1 MADGGK
7 NQFRGQLIIALIGFT
22 GLVGSALINSSG
34 RFFSARNSQQPSPS
48 TINSSQAALPPETLQ
63 CDGTDLTLLEAA
75 QAGDLQ
81 QVTALLNCG
90 SDPNELSTWE
100 QSIPDS
106 FETLTLAAPPIHAAT
121 WNGHI
126 NIVETLI
133 SVGADVNATDQ
144 GGYSPLMIAAQ
155 TNDIEMIDL
164 FLAFGADID
173 YAADCAT
180 CEQETALILAAENGN
195 AETVEQLLL
204 EGADKQKTLQSGQN
218 ALDLAKQEDYTDIVE
233 LLQAE

>member
-22 GLVGSALINSSG
+22 GLVGSALINNSG
-34 RFFSARNSQQPSPS
+34 RFFSARNSQPSQP
-48 TINSSQAALPPETLQ
+48 TINSSQAALTPETLQ
-63 CDGTDLTLLEAA
+63 CDGTDVTLLEAS

-90 SDPNELSTWE
+90 SDPNEPTAWE

-106 FETLTLAAPPIHAAT
+106 FETLTLTAPPIHAAT

-126 NIVETLI
+126 NVVETLI
-133 SVGADVNATDQ
+133 AVGADVNAIDQ
-144 GGYSPLMIAAQ
+144 GGYTPLMIAAQ
-155 TNDIEMIDL
+155 TNDVDMIDL
-164 FLAFGADID
+164 FIEAGADID

-180 CEQETALILAAENGN
+180 CDQETALILAAENGS

-204 EGADKQKTLQSGQN
+204 EGADKQKTLQDGQS
-218 ALDLAKQEDYTDIVE
+218 ALDLAQQENYTDIVE